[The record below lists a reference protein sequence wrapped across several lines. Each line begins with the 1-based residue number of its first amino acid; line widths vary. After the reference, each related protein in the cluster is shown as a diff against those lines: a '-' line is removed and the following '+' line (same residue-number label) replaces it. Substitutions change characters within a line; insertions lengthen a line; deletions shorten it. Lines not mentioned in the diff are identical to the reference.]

1 MERLGS
7 GSNVRERKHHTRQ
20 SGKSRKETTEGSV
33 SKRSGTSKRRKT
45 TVLNVGKLGSLTNS
59 PDKKSGEDY
68 KPKLGGLK
76 KMSTK
81 IDKVGKHL
89 DAFKGTTPKQVKPTE
104 EVAEVNSSTTSEAS

>member
-45 TVLNVGKLGSLTNS
+45 TVLNVGKLGSLTNT
-59 PDKKSGEDY
+59 PD

-81 IDKVGKHL
+81 IDKVGQHL
-89 DAFKGTTPKQVKPTE
+89 NAFKGTTPKQVKPTE

>member
-59 PDKKSGEDY
+59 PDK
-68 KPKLGGLK
+68 PKLGGLK